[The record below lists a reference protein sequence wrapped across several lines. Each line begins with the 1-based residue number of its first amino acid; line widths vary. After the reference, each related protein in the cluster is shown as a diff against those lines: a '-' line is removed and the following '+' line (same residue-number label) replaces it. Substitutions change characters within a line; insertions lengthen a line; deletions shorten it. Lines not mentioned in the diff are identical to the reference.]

1 MSSIVIDV
9 SEVAAFDD
17 DCLKELTG
25 FLEGKLDA
33 TISCSKK
40 EVTISFEDG
49 KEASRSCMRLLLKK
63 FLHRAAL
70 REDFR
75 VISGEEN
82 GWVLK
87 EKKEYVE

>member
-1 MSSIVIDV
+1 MSNIVIDV
-9 SEVAAFDD
+9 SEVANFDD
-17 DCLKELTG
+17 DCLKELTD
-25 FLEGKLDA
+25 FLEKKLDA

-40 EVTISFEDG
+40 EVTVSFEEG
-49 KEASRSCMRLLLKK
+49 NEASRSCMRVLLKK

-75 VISGEEN
+75 VISGDKN

>member
-1 MSSIVIDV
+1 MSNVIIDV
-9 SEVAAFDD
+9 SEVTDFDD
-17 DCLKELTG
+17 DCLKELTD
-25 FLEGKLDA
+25 FLEKKLDA
-33 TISCSKK
+33 NISCSKK
-40 EVTISFEDG
+40 EVTVSFTEG
-49 KEASRSCMRLLLKK
+49 NEASRTCMRLLLKK

-75 VISGEEN
+75 VISGDEN

>member
-1 MSSIVIDV
+1 MDASVSS
-9 SEVAAFDD
+9 
-17 DCLKELTG
+17 T
-25 FLEGKLDA
+25 
-33 TISCSKK
+33 KK
-40 EVTISFEDG
+40 EVTISFADG
-49 KEASRSCMRLLLKK
+49 NEASRSCMRLLLKK

-75 VISGEEN
+75 VIAGDED

>member
-1 MSSIVIDV
+1 MSNIVIDV
-9 SEVAAFDD
+9 SEVSDYDD
-17 DCLKELTG
+17 DCIKELTD
-25 FLEGKLDA
+25 FLEKKLDA
-33 TISCSKK
+33 NVSSTKK
-40 EVTISFEDG
+40 EVTLSFAEG
-49 KEASRSCMRLLLKK
+49 NEASRSCMRLLLKK

-75 VISGEEN
+75 VISGEED